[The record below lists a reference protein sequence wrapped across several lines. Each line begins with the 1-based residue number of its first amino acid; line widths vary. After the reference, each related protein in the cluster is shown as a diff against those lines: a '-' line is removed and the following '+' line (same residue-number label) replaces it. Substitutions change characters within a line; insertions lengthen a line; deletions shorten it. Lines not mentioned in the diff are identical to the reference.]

1 MKYVQS
7 QIPIRSVAH
16 VSPELGRYVRIL
28 TYIYILDKWPIAL
41 TPTNEPIR
49 FQSNQQQKD
58 LWDKA
63 KNFMLAGYGCLGI
76 RKGFPLNK
84 RKFVVRVG
92 DFETGN
98 VFVFSIV
105 SS

>member
-58 LWDKA
+58 LWDKE
-63 KNFMLAGYGCLGI
+63 K
-76 RKGFPLNK
+76 
-84 RKFVVRVG
+84 KFLCWQGMTAWV
-92 DFETGN
+92 
-98 VFVFSIV
+98 
-105 SS
+105 